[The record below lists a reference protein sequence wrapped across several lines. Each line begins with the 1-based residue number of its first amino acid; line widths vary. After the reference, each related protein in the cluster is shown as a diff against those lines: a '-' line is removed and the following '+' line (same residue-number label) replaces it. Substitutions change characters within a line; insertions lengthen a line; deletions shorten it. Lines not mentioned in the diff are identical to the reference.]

1 MSSAAVVIGALRVKI
16 ELLLMIDDFISLFFQ
31 TVKFKAYLLSMG
43 IPDPVTRESHGT
55 GDKYFT
61 ELARQLASVLENPI
75 KVRSHVGRHSRKPV
89 FLISNKVI
97 FKPACSATETS

>member
-1 MSSAAVVIGALRVKI
+1 
-16 ELLLMIDDFISLFFQ
+16 
-31 TVKFKAYLLSMG
+31 MG

-75 KVRSHVGRHSRKPV
+75 KVRSQMG
-89 FLISNKVI
+89 
-97 FKPACSATETS
+97 AT

>member
-1 MSSAAVVIGALRVKI
+1 
-16 ELLLMIDDFISLFFQ
+16 
-31 TVKFKAYLLSMG
+31 MG

-75 KVRSHVGRHSRKPV
+75 KVRSQKHKINHIYQKHSEADKADNLYCYYHP
-89 FLISNKVI
+89 
-97 FKPACSATETS
+97 TG